1 MLNVYEHFGRCD
13 LSMFIYH
20 EETEAKESVVLAK
33 IAGRFYLFTANRS
46 IGKLYLS
53 KSKMEIY
60 IFAEREKKTQNC

>member
-1 MLNVYEHFGRCD
+1 
-13 LSMFIYH
+13 MFIYH